1 MSGIETKDLKGGEK
15 VSSLLRRLRAEKAG
29 KISGGIYH
37 RTQIDLTYNSN
48 HIEGCRLSK
57 EQTRSIYETRT
68 LESSSETIRVD
79 DIMETVNHFR
89 CIDYVIE
96 HAEESITEAH
106 VKHLHLL
113 LKANTSDSDEDWFAV
128 GDYKKIPNEVGG
140 AETALPKDVHRRM
153 NALLSSY
160 GAIGTVNFD
169 AEYSTLRFTPLAE
182 KRLLSLDFFKY
193 GMLKDELKIKDIKF
207 TEDFS
212 LARELVGKNSDPFS
226 GEYLCSVYFL
236 ANCFKYI
243 KEFISE
249 KIEVPVEDIRFRVN
263 MGCPFDNLKTS
274 FRKIYDDCLR
284 LGWILSKDVVDG
296 MDLADV
302 YALIVAH
309 RNDETDIPLQTIPE
323 LYAEVYHL
331 FRNNSTKIG
340 LYGILDIG
348 GGTADFA
355 VFHVRLGPDGSR
367 KIRFLTQ
374 NVLPLGVEMLCTQIY
389 PKNLEIGKKKI
400 RGENA
405 DIVKVNYG
413 GRGKLVQVRERLPYD
428 FRCGIF
434 GKIVSVKKMDK
445 NLLANIFHDDGRIPL
460 LLYGG
465 GADFKWYQS
474 IIKAHNPSLKN
485 YNIPILDCRC
495 KKENKNRLIIAKSLA
510 FIQEVFDLEDG
521 DISFSSEFVQ

>member
-1 MSGIETKDLKGGEK
+1 MKIELRSSHIEDLK
-15 VSSLLRRLRAEKAG
+15 L
-29 KISGGIYH
+29 
-37 RTQIDLTYNSN
+37 
-48 HIEGCRLSK
+48 
-57 EQTRSIYETRT
+57 
-68 LESSSETIRVD
+68 
-79 DIMETVNHFR
+79 
-89 CIDYVIE
+89 
-96 HAEESITEAH
+96 
-106 VKHLHLL
+106 LL
-113 LKANTSDSDEDWFAV
+113 LKKKEKGKERSFIGNRLPQNTAGRKRTVGVYIGLDFGTSFTKAFFRSSQGDEGTIEFNPLRAD
-128 GDYKKIPNEVGG
+128 DG
-140 AETALPKDVHRRM
+140 AFFLPSRLYYDVE
-153 NALLSSY
+153 L
-160 GAIGTVNFD
+160 
-169 AEYSTLRFTPLAE
+169 STLRFTPLAE
-182 KRLLSLDFFKY
+182 KSLVPLGFFKY
-193 GMLKDELKIKDIKF
+193 GMLKDELKIKNIKF
-207 TEDFS
+207 TNDFF
-212 LARELVGKNSDPFS
+212 LARELAGKSSELFS

-249 KIEVPVEDIRFRVN
+249 KIEVPVENIRFRVN
-263 MGCPFDNLKTS
+263 MGCPFDNLKAA

-284 LGWILSKDVVDG
+284 LGWILSKDVIDG

-309 RNDETDIPLQTIPE
+309 WNDEADIPLQTIPE

-331 FRNNSTKIG
+331 LRDNSTSVG
-340 LYGILDIG
+340 LYGVLDIG

-374 NVLPLGVEMLCTQIY
+374 NVLPLGVEMLCAQIY
-389 PKNLEIGKKKI
+389 PENLEIGKKKI
-400 RGENA
+400 RSENA

-413 GRGKLVQVRERLPYD
+413 ESNKLIQVRERLPYD

-445 NLLANIFHDDGRIPL
+445 NLLNNVFHDDGKIPL

-510 FIQEVFDLEDG
+510 FIQEIFDLEDG
-521 DISFSSEFVQ
+521 AVSFSSEFVK

>member
-1 MSGIETKDLKGGEK
+1 MKGKLRTANFENLRSFLLEKKENAKEPGSSFIRTRRRQNAGSGKRLVGVYIGLDFGTSFTKAFFR
-15 VSSLLRRLRAEKAG
+15 SSQGDEGSVEFNPLRTDDGAFFLPSRL
-29 KISGGIYH
+29 Y
-37 RTQIDLTYNSN
+37 Y
-48 HIEGCRLSK
+48 
-57 EQTRSIYETRT
+57 
-68 LESSSETIRVD
+68 
-79 DIMETVNHFR
+79 
-89 CIDYVIE
+89 
-96 HAEESITEAH
+96 
-106 VKHLHLL
+106 
-113 LKANTSDSDEDWFAV
+113 
-128 GDYKKIPNEVGG
+128 
-140 AETALPKDVHRRM
+140 
-153 NALLSSY
+153 
-160 GAIGTVNFD
+160 D

-182 KRLLSLDFFKY
+182 KQLILLEFFKY

-474 IIKAHNPSLKN
+474 IIKEHNPSLKN